1 MPHPE
6 WYSMS
11 DQQKLE
17 FLYEWSAQTSM
28 VVQELRTM
36 TQTLMDKVI
45 QVEITLTSM
54 TAPPSA

>member
-6 WYSMS
+6 WNAMS

-17 FLYEWSAQTSM
+17 FLYEWCAQTSM

-36 TQTLMDKVI
+36 SQMLMDKVV
-45 QVEITLTSM
+45 QVEARLADIT
-54 TAPPSA
+54 PPA

>member
-6 WYSMS
+6 WYAMS

-17 FLYEWSAQTSM
+17 FLYEWCAQTSM

-45 QVEITLTSM
+45 QVETTLASM
-54 TAPPSA
+54 TPPPTA